1 MIEAIEDKNNWNEFI
16 DSCIGVDSYN
26 TFEYHILAKQ
36 PEERAVLIAYEHED
50 IRIGLPLLI
59 RQIPGTQL
67 FDATS
72 VYGYAGPVSN
82 NLPSTYDNT
91 HFIRSLNTYLTENK
105 IITVFSRLNP
115 FVANQEEILSNYGK
129 ILFKGKIV
137 VIDLLKSVSDQRS
150 FFQRRLKTHINK
162 ARRNC
167 EIKEATTKN
176 DLLQFLDIYSENMD
190 RVNADKFYF
199 FKEDYFY
206 QLLNSVSFKT
216 ILLLATDKSNG
227 IPIAGTLFMLKKGI
241 VQYHLSGTRN
251 NYLHL
256 MPNKMLIDEMRTRAT
271 TMNCRVLNLGGGLG
285 GSTDDTLFQFKS
297 SYSKDFRD
305 FKIWQLIVDERN
317 YQSLLEAKNVPAE
330 NDFFPG
336 YRFQPK

>member
-16 DSCIGVDSYN
+16 DSCIGVDSYHS
-26 TFEYHILAKQ
+26 FEYHILAKQ
-36 PEERAVLIAYEHED
+36 PDERAVLVTYAFEE

-59 RQIPGTQL
+59 RQIPGTKL

-72 VYGYAGPVSN
+72 VYGYAGPVSK

-91 HFIRSLNTYLTENK
+91 HFIASMNTYLIENK

-115 FVANQEEILSNYGK
+115 FVPKQEEILSKYGK
-129 ILFKGKIV
+129 ILPKGKIV
-137 VIDLLKSVSDQRS
+137 TIDLLKSVSDQRS
-150 FFQRRLKTHINK
+150 SFQRRLKTHINK

-167 EIKEATTKN
+167 EIKEATTKK
-176 DLLQFLDIYSENMD
+176 DLLVFLDIYSENMS

-206 QLLNSVSFKT
+206 QLLKSESFKT
-216 ILLLATDKSNG
+216 ILLLATDKNSG

-251 NYLHL
+251 EYLHL
-256 MPNKMLIDEMRTRAT
+256 MPNKMLIDEMRIRAT
-271 TMNCRVLNLGGGLG
+271 TMNCGVLNLGGGLG

-297 SYSKDFRD
+297 SYSKDFKD
-305 FKIWQLIVDERN
+305 FKIWQLIVDEHN
-317 YQSLLEAKNVPAE
+317 YKGLVETKDIPAE
-330 NDFFPG
+330 NDFFPA
-336 YRFQPK
+336 YRFQ